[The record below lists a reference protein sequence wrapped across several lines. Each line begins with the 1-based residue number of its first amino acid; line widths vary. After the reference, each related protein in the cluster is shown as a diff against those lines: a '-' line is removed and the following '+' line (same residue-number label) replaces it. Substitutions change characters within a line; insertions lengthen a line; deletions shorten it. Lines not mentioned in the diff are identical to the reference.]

1 MKGNSKVLVAALLIG
16 LTSVALAQSES
27 GSTVDT
33 VAVGHQFQMSTNEVA
48 SGWTTFRL
56 DNQGDEV
63 HFLVIERLP
72 EGKTLQDSV
81 TEVVPPFQEAMNLIN
96 AGDPEAGFAKLGDL
110 PAWFGEV
117 QFMGGPGLV
126 SPGHVA
132 EVTVDLQPGTYVVE
146 CYVKDENGEF
156 HSYHGM
162 IEELTVTD
170 EEATT
175 SEPTAGLEIRLSNDG
190 IEADEEIESG
200 RHVIAIHFD
209 EHQPPPAFGNDVHI
223 VRLEDGQQAEE
234 IAPWMD
240 WAQVQGLR
248 SPAPAEF
255 LGGTHEMPVGNIAY
269 MTVDLEPGRYA
280 YVSELS
286 PEFEMWKEF
295 TVRELD

>member
-1 MKGNSKVLVAALLIG
+1 MKRNSKAFAVALLIA
-16 LTSVALAQSES
+16 LASVAAAQSES
-27 GSTVDT
+27 DSTVET
-33 VAVGHQFQMSTNEVA
+33 LAVGHQFQMSTNEVP

-72 EGKTLQDSV
+72 EGKTLQDSL
-81 TEVVPPFQEAMNLIN
+81 TEVVPPFQEAMDLIN
-96 AGDPEAGFAKLGDL
+96 AGDAEAGFAKLGDL

-162 IEELTVTD
+162 IEELTVTG
-170 EEATT
+170 ETAAT
-175 SEPTAGLEIRLSNDG
+175 SEPTAELEIRLSNDG
-190 IEADEEIESG
+190 IEADEEIDAG
-200 RHVIAIHFD
+200 RHVIAVHFD
-209 EHQPPPAFGNDVHI
+209 EHQPAPAFGNDVHV
-223 VRLEDGQQAEE
+223 VRLGEGQQAAD
-234 IAPWMD
+234 IGPWMD
-240 WAQVQGLR
+240 WSQVQGLR

-286 PEFEMWKEF
+286 PAFEMWKEF
-295 TVRELD
+295 SVRELD